1 MHASSLWCIAPTQY
15 EVESRGGRWVQT
27 LRVEGVCRP
36 WADRRRAIRCEVLE
50 VRSPECYRDP
60 ILNLMRFHPGGREAK
75 AGSSA
80 AGWCGVGPSLFTTG
94 YSKWLRLQIACKLVM
109 IHACI
114 FQHTVSGK
122 DCMQLGYDKIGC
134 KRILDFSCAREGLRE
149 GYLWCL
155 DVNETS
161 STKEKG

>member
-1 MHASSLWCIAPTQY
+1 
-15 EVESRGGRWVQT
+15 VQT

-114 FQHTVSGK
+114 FQHTEY
-122 DCMQLGYDKIGC
+122 QE
-134 KRILDFSCAREGLRE
+134 RIACNLDMIRLDAREFLISAALGK
-149 GYLWCL
+149 
-155 DVNETS
+155 V
-161 STKEKG
+161 